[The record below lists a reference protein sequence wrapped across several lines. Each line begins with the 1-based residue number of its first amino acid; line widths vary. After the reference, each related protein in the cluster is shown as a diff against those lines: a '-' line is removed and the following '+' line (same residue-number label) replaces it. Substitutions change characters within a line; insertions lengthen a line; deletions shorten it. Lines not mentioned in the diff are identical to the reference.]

1 MPMIHEALAAIA
13 AEVPPI
19 EKGKMNKQQGFAY
32 RGIDDVYAAIHPL
45 FTRHGVFSVPTVEQ
59 ERSEERQ
66 TKSGGALIYRILTIR
81 YDFYAKDGSCVSAKV
96 VGEGMDSGDKAAN
109 KAMAVAHKYALLQ
122 VLSIPIDDIDDP
134 DANSHTI
141 EPKSAGRAPVEPPAE
156 KPVNASEKA
165 FADLRARMKK
175 AMESG
180 CFSPNEQKGYAQKIV
195 EKGGMTKISVK
206 DYEFIVKSAEA
217 EQEAREKLAS

>member
-1 MPMIHEALAAIA
+1 MPLIHEALAAIA
-13 AEVPPI
+13 AEVPSI
-19 EKGKMNKQQGFAY
+19 EKGKTNKQQGFAY

-45 FTRHGVFSVPTVEQ
+45 FTKYGVFSVPTVEQ

-66 TKSGGALIYRILTIR
+66 TKSGGALIYRILTVR

-96 VGEGMDSGDKAAN
+96 IGEGMDSGDKAAN

-122 VLSIPIDDIDDP
+122 VLSIPIDDIEDP
-134 DANSHTI
+134 DANAH
-141 EPKSAGRAPVEPPAE
+141 EVKPKQGDRPSAAPE
-156 KPVNASEKA
+156 KPPVNENEKA

-180 CFSPNEQKGYAQKIV
+180 CFSPNEQKGYGAKIK
-195 EKGGMTKISVK
+195 EKGGMLNISVK